1 MGLGVGVG
9 LGMGLGVNLDADVE
23 VGLGVSQAPLAI
35 YIANRPV
42 NDHYPTLNH
51 LQSLAAGEL
60 SHIVANNT
68 NHWRKVFNVYAKVL
82 WQLKWHQKRPAGDHL
97 KSRCTQTTTTVNPA
111 KSWQEYRDTQLLQ
124 AHSHEALLF
133 SAPHFGPSTQLPS
146 QPQIKIIAGKTYAA
160 ALSLP
165 PLTWIDTYLAVNTE
179 AHLVVS
185 PYLDYRQLSNERIET
200 LAAII
205 EGFKC

>member
-1 MGLGVGVG
+1 MPDEAVLAVDSTVD
-9 LGMGLGVNLDADVE
+9 LE

-35 YIANRPV
+35 YMANRPV

-51 LQSLAAGEL
+51 LQPLAPGEL

-82 WQLKWHQKRPAGDHL
+82 WQLKWHQKWPCGHYL
-97 KSRCTQTTTTVNPA
+97 KGHPLYCELNSGRTPTTQSSA
-111 KSWQEYRDTQLLQ
+111 QSWQEYRDTQLLQ

-133 SAPHFGPSTQLPS
+133 SAPHFGPAFQS
-146 QPQIKIIAGKTYAA
+146 QPHIKIIAGKTYAA
-160 ALSLP
+160 ALKLP
-165 PLTWIDTYLAVNTE
+165 PLTWVDAYFAVNQE
-179 AHLVVS
+179 AHLVVT

-205 EGFKC
+205 EGFKY